1 MKKRDIRRWIVRAIL
16 FAMIGMGAV
25 MVMNLFSKPPANLG
39 VRGGRLA
46 ACPGSPNCV
55 CSHDSDSQHAIAPLN
70 YSTEPGIALQ
80 RIVDSVG
87 SLGGKVVERRDGYL
101 RAEFTSRLLRF
112 VDDVEFYFP
121 PDESIIHV
129 RSASRIGYSDLGV
142 NRQRVEQIRRRLEGN
157 D

>member
-1 MKKRDIRRWIVRAIL
+1 
-16 FAMIGMGAV
+16 

-39 VRGGRLA
+39 VHDGRLA
-46 ACPGSPNCV
+46 NCPGSPNCV
-55 CSHDSDSQHAIAPLN
+55 CSHDTDSQHAITPLS
-70 YSTEPGIALQ
+70 YSTEPDTALQ
-80 RIVDSVG
+80 RIVDIVS

-121 PDESIIHV
+121 STESIIHV
-129 RSASRIGYSDLGV
+129 RSASRVGYSDLGV
-142 NRQRVEQIRRRLEGN
+142 NRQRVEQIRRRFEGN